1 MMRFNFFFVLAVVV
15 IFSVLQL
22 SQVETID
29 VQTIAGLILF
39 ALLMFSFMGMADTH
53 VVKIWMHDSDGVDVC
68 LSEVPD
74 STSISTITVG
84 SKNAVM
90 ELTETQLNSVK
101 TPLDE
106 AATLREE
113 ARTAE
118 SSGDTD
124 TAATKNTAAAA
135 KETDAQNAL
144 NAL

>member
-1 MMRFNFFFVLAVVV
+1 MTKYLKHYWKKNSNWLTT
-15 IFSVLQL
+15 SNE
-22 SQVETID
+22 VEQHHPEAD
-29 VQTIAGLILF
+29 YPGL
-39 ALLMFSFMGMADTH
+39 G
-53 VVKIWMHDSDGVDVC
+53 VKIWMHDSDGVDVC

-74 STSISTITVG
+74 TTGISTITVG

-90 ELTETQLNSVK
+90 ELTETQFNSVK

-118 SSGDTD
+118 EGGDTD
-124 TAATKNTAAAA
+124 TAATKNAAAA
-135 KETDAQNAL
+135 TKETEAQNAL

>member
-1 MMRFNFFFVLAVVV
+1 MAKYLKHYWKKNGNWLTT
-15 IFSVLQL
+15 SNE
-22 SQVETID
+22 VEQHHPEAD
-29 VQTIAGLILF
+29 YAGL
-39 ALLMFSFMGMADTH
+39 G
-53 VVKIWMHDSDGVDVC
+53 VKVWMHDSDGVDVC

-84 SKNAVM
+84 SKKAVM
-90 ELTETQLNSVK
+90 ELTETQFNSVK

-118 SSGDTD
+118 DGGDTD

-135 KETDAQNAL
+135 KETEAQNAL
-144 NAL
+144 YAL

>member
-1 MMRFNFFFVLAVVV
+1 MTKYLKHYWKKNGNWLTTGNE
-15 IFSVLQL
+15 
-22 SQVETID
+22 VEQHHPEAD
-29 VQTIAGLILF
+29 YPGL
-39 ALLMFSFMGMADTH
+39 G
-53 VVKIWMHDSDGVDVC
+53 VKIWMHDSDGVDVC

-74 STSISTITVG
+74 STGISTITVG
-84 SKNAVM
+84 SKNAVI
-90 ELTETQLNSVK
+90 ELTETQYNSVK

-118 SSGDTD
+118 EGGDTD

-135 KETDAQNAL
+135 KETEAQNAL

>member
-1 MMRFNFFFVLAVVV
+1 MTKYLKHYWKKNGNWLTTANE
-15 IFSVLQL
+15 
-22 SQVETID
+22 VEQHHPEAD
-29 VQTIAGLILF
+29 YAGL
-39 ALLMFSFMGMADTH
+39 G
-53 VVKIWMHDSDGVDVC
+53 VKVWMHDSDGVDVC

-74 STSISTITVG
+74 STGISTITAG
-84 SKNAVM
+84 SKNAVI
-90 ELTETQLNSVK
+90 ELTETQYNSVK

-118 SSGDTD
+118 EGGDTD

-135 KETDAQNAL
+135 KETEAQNAL

>member
-1 MMRFNFFFVLAVVV
+1 MTKYLKHYWKKNGNWLTTANE
-15 IFSVLQL
+15 
-22 SQVETID
+22 VEQHHPEAD
-29 VQTIAGLILF
+29 YPGL
-39 ALLMFSFMGMADTH
+39 G
-53 VVKIWMHDSDGVDVC
+53 VKIWMHDSDGVDVC

-74 STSISTITVG
+74 TTGISTITIG

-90 ELTETQLNSVK
+90 ELTETQFNSVK

-118 SSGDTD
+118 EGGDTD
-124 TAATKNTAAAA
+124 TAATKNTAADA
-135 KETDAQNAL
+135 KETEAQNAL